1 MRAKRRAKAGGD
13 ALSTPNRISRPGA
26 RTHCGTAI
34 ALLSAAILLLAGCSV
49 QLAPSYDTTILDGLT
64 SANEQAMTL
73 FASVSSGTEGSPFSD
88 RETTYNELIG
98 KFGALRLQALARP
111 TPQPLILDYLG
122 LAPSAATASEPENR
136 LKAPTADI
144 LATIIDKLTRMRDK
158 DKAGSLTKEFVE
170 LFENSYELSITQAI
184 AYEKALQ
191 R

>member
-1 MRAKRRAKAGGD
+1 MT
-13 ALSTPNRISRPGA
+13 TPNRNSQPGA
-26 RTHCGTAI
+26 ATPQAAALAI
-34 ALLSAAILLLAGCSV
+34 ALLSAAILLLAGCTV
-49 QLAPSYDTTILDGLT
+49 QLAPSYDTTIVDGLT

-88 RETTYNELIG
+88 REKTYNELIG
-98 KFGALRLQALARP
+98 KFGALRVQALARP

-122 LAPSAATASEPENR
+122 LAPSAATASEPDNR

-158 DKAGSLTKEFVE
+158 DKTGSLTKELVE